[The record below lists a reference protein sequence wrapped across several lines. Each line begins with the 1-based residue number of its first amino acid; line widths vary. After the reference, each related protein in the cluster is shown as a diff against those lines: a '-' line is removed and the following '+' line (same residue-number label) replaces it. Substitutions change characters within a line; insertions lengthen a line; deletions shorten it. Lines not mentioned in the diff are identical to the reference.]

1 MIVSFGTV
9 DIKMAKFNS
18 YEELEEA
25 LAQCENG
32 SIFAGQKKGTENA
45 WNMIAVTDND
55 TGEYFGIGLLTS
67 SPAEPHALILDNGT
81 LFLGGDSFAI
91 AFDIYQKQVRTLMP
105 LPSDFVDFIYIEE
118 KHVVLIVHKKG
129 VIVKDEDCTE
139 IWRNSPGP
147 ISSYSVDGD
156 IFIMEKAHGG
166 PVAFKI
172 KNGKKVDL

>member
-1 MIVSFGTV
+1 MIISFGTV
-9 DIKMAKFNS
+9 DIKLESFKS

-25 LAQCENG
+25 LSSCEDG

-55 TGEYFGIGLLTS
+55 TGEFFGIGLLTS
-67 SPAEPHALILDNGT
+67 SPADPHALILNNGT

-118 KHVVLIVHKKG
+118 RHTVLIVHKKG
-129 VIVKDEDCTE
+129 VIAKDEECTE

-147 ISSYSVDGD
+147 IASYSLDGD
-156 IFIMEKAHGG
+156 VFVMEKAHGG
-166 PVAFKI
+166 QVAFKI
-172 KNGKKVDL
+172 KNGKQVDI